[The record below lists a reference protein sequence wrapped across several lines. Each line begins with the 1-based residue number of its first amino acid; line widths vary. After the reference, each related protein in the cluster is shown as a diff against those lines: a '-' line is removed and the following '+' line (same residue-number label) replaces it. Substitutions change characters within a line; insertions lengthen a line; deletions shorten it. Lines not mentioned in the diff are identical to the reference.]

1 MLKPEKIREWNT
13 TEIKARIEEEEEE
26 LEELR
31 FRHAIGMP
39 DPNPLLIRT
48 KRRDIARM
56 KTILNEKQSEE
67 EAA

>member
-1 MLKPEKIREWNT
+1 MLKPEKIREWNP

-31 FRHAIGMP
+31 FRHEIGMP
-39 DPNPLLIRT
+39 DPNPLLMRT
-48 KRRDIARM
+48 KRREIARM
-56 KTILNEKQSEE
+56 KTILNEKMSEE